1 MKMIDTHATEKRQPV
16 TMDNILVTGWNK
28 LRKTTLGES
37 GAYKMTRSKRP
48 MKLFSKQALAGAIAL
63 ALLGISGQASA
74 IVNVQCPG
82 DNNGDADWNDAGE
95 SQPANTKCIH
105 LIAGDSFAKMSDG
118 NPLYTF
124 GFGDQTGT
132 PPDQVIGEGILSAEW
147 PGPTIELDEGD
158 QFYLNLTNVGTVIRP
173 DLFDPHTVHF
183 HGFPNASA
191 AFDGVPEVSIS
202 INMGSTLTYYYNIVE
217 PGTYLYHCHVEA
229 TEHMEMGM
237 LANLFVH
244 PIQDELGCFDI
255 GADNPGTA
263 DYDPERVPNGN
274 CAPAV
279 GDAGYVYNDGDGT
292 TAFDVE
298 KAIQL
303 SSFDQVFHD
312 ASLFVQP
319 LPFALLEGNYPQL
332 NGRGYPD
339 TVNPNA
345 LPAPVDSVD
354 PITGGTEG
362 KVTGTV
368 GEELTDGAITQF
380 LGSDI
385 SVNQGEKLLL
395 RLSNVGLDRFWTI
408 TAMGL
413 TMKVVGTGA
422 KHMRGTDGKNIYREV
437 ASYNFGGG
445 ETVDLIIDTTG
456 VAPGTYFLH
465 ATEVHQMSNA
475 TQMDGGMI
483 TEIVVN

>member
-1 MKMIDTHATEKRQPV
+1 
-16 TMDNILVTGWNK
+16 
-28 LRKTTLGES
+28 
-37 GAYKMTRSKRP
+37 

-95 SQPANTKCIH
+95 SQPVNTKCMH
-105 LIAGDSFAKMSDG
+105 LIAGDSYAMMSDG

-132 PPDQVIGEGILSAEW
+132 APDQVIGEGILSAEW
-147 PGPTIELDEGD
+147 PGPTIELNEGD
-158 QFYLNLTNVGTVIRP
+158 HFYLNLTNVGTVVRP

-237 LANLFVH
+237 LANLYVH
-244 PIQDELGCFDI
+244 PIQDELGCFDF
-255 GADNPGTA
+255 GADNPGTTE
-263 DYDPERVPNGN
+263 YDPVRIPNGN
-274 CAPAV
+274 CAAAV
-279 GDAGYVYNDGDGT
+279 GSGGYVYNDGDGT

-298 KAIQL
+298 SAIQL

-319 LPFALLEGNYPQL
+319 LPFALLEGNYPQF

-339 TVNPNA
+339 TINPDP
-345 LPAPVDSVD
+345 LPAPADATD
-354 PITGGTEG
+354 PIADPAGVNGG

-368 GEELTDGAITQF
+368 GEPLTDGAVTQL
-380 LGSDI
+380 LGSRIQLDR
-385 SVNQGEKLLL
+385 NTGEQRLLL

-422 KHMRGTDGKNIYREV
+422 RHMRGIDGKNIYKEA
-437 ASYNFGGG
+437 ASHNFGGG
-445 ETVDLIIDTTG
+445 ETLDIIIDTTD

-475 TQMDGGMI
+475 TQLDGGMI
-483 TEIVVN
+483 TEIVIN